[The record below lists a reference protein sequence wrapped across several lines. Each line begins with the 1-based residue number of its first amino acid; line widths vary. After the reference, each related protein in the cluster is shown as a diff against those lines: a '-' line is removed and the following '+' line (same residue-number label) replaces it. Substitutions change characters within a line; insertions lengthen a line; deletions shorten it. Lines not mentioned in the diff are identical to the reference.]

1 MSTPDENHSPAGAL
15 SAGATSPLSRL
26 SNLGQS
32 VWVDFLSRQSIR
44 AGELERLI
52 GRDSVVG
59 ATSNPTIFQKAMS
72 SGQAYGEQRSELR
85 SQGVSD
91 PRTLFWAL
99 AEQDIRE
106 ACDLFMETFQSTF
119 GRDGYVSLEVD
130 PRNAYDT
137 LATYTEAMRLHAA
150 VDRPNLMVKV
160 PATTPGLA
168 AFEDLIAMGRSV
180 NVTLIFSLRRHADT
194 AEAYLRGLERLVAD
208 GGDPSRVASVA
219 SFFLSR
225 IDTEADRRLSEL
237 GAPERLRGRLAIA
250 SAKLAHHHYTRTFS
264 GPRWEALAGAGATPQ
279 RLLWA
284 STSTKDRAY
293 PDVMYVE
300 ELIGADTIS
309 TMPLETI
316 RAYQDHGR
324 PRPTLQGGLQEA
336 RRHLQE
342 LAAAGVDYDSV
353 TDALELEGVQ
363 IFADS
368 FDELIRGLQ
377 GSGQERPL
385 ASV

>member
-1 MSTPDENHSPAGAL
+1 
-15 SAGATSPLSRL
+15 
-26 SNLGQS
+26 
-32 VWVDFLSRQSIR
+32 
-44 AGELERLI
+44 
-52 GRDSVVG
+52 
-59 ATSNPTIFQKAMS
+59 MS